1 MAPSSIGRYTIIR
14 PLGAGGMAD
23 VYLARDPQLNREVAL
38 KMPALERPSPDAL
51 ARFRVEARAVAR
63 LEHAAIVPL
72 YEYGDHEGRPFLVM
86 RYMHGGSLA
95 DRIDQRRATLAEAVA
110 VVDQIAAA
118 LDYAHAQGVIH
129 RDVKPGNILFDDA
142 GAAYL
147 TDFGIARMIDAG
159 GGKSLTQTGLIVGT
173 VAYMSPEQALGRPNL
188 DGRVDI
194 YSLGIVLYEML
205 TGDIPYQADSQLQQA
220 MLHVNAPI
228 PSIRERRRDLP
239 PGIQAVIER
248 ALAKEPAQR
257 YASGAALAADLR
269 RAAAGQ
275 AIARGP
281 QPAKERSRGVPV
293 WLMIAAVAVVAVVL
307 GMMALGNDDRPPA
320 TSASASANRATPA
333 GGGAVVAQPSPANEP
348 TEELQSIAVE
358 TGPTSTVA
366 PAPADT
372 ATSTP
377 TQTATP
383 VSLTPTAVVCPGAFP
398 ARLRVGDRARV
409 INYQLNVRE
418 GPGTGYAITRRLD
431 VGRTMDIL
439 EGPVCDDGQLWYRI
453 ISEEIVPRDGSQP
466 YRAEGWLIEESD
478 DDYYLEPIP

>member
-72 YEYGDHEGRPFLVM
+72 YEYGDHAGRPFLVM

-194 YSLGIVLYEML
+194 YSLGVVLYEML

-248 ALAKEPAQR
+248 ALADAGVAGGWRSLPNAIIPNTTATTATAAIISHIGNPR
-257 YASGAALAADLR
+257 DCSLAGWGARAMACP
-269 RAAAGQ
+269 AAA
-275 AIARGP
+275 RR
-281 QPAKERSRGVPV
+281 KSCLLYTSRCV
-293 WLMIAAVAVVAVVL
+293 
-307 GMMALGNDDRPPA
+307 
-320 TSASASANRATPA
+320 
-333 GGGAVVAQPSPANEP
+333 
-348 TEELQSIAVE
+348 
-358 TGPTSTVA
+358 
-366 PAPADT
+366 
-372 ATSTP
+372 
-377 TQTATP
+377 
-383 VSLTPTAVVCPGAFP
+383 
-398 ARLRVGDRARV
+398 
-409 INYQLNVRE
+409 
-418 GPGTGYAITRRLD
+418 
-431 VGRTMDIL
+431 
-439 EGPVCDDGQLWYRI
+439 
-453 ISEEIVPRDGSQP
+453 
-466 YRAEGWLIEESD
+466 
-478 DDYYLEPIP
+478 